1 MRALWAK
8 MASRLGGSMSW
19 LPVMLAVAGT
29 LLLLTGGAYMV
40 AESGLSGRQINAE
53 IRLAIQKL
61 EE

>member
-1 MRALWAK
+1 
-8 MASRLGGSMSW
+8 MSW

-40 AESGLSGRQINAE
+40 AESGLSVRQINAE